1 MCWTHPLSLS
11 LSLQYIPSIF
21 ACWPISHFWEGEGEM
36 HNCISL
42 YALYTAVAIGSIVT
56 DFLLMVLP
64 LPYIWSLR
72 TTTLGR
78 RILTGLLFV
87 LGSM

>member
-1 MCWTHPLSLS
+1 
-11 LSLQYIPSIF
+11 
-21 ACWPISHFWEGEGEM
+21 M

-42 YALYTAVAIGSIVT
+42 YALYTAVAVGSIVT

-78 RILTGLLFV
+78 RILTGFLFV
-87 LGSM
+87 LGSMYVEHPNPPHCLAMMGFSKASKRC